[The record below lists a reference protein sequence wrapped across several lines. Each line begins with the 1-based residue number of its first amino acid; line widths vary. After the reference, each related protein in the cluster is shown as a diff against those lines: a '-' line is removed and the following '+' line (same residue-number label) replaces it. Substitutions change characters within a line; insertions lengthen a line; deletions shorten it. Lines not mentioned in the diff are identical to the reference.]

1 MRVQVDVLGRFRVAV
16 DGRVATAEAWRRTR
30 SAAIV
35 KLLALA
41 EGHRLHREQV
51 MEALWPDLEPEAAAG
66 NLRKAV
72 HFVRRAL
79 DAHDVITLDG
89 EIVALA
95 PGAELV
101 VDSERF
107 EAAAKA
113 ALRQNDASACER
125 AAALYG
131 GHLLPDDRSAGWAG
145 EPRERPLQLDMQGL
159 RKARLY
165 G

>member
-30 SAAIV
+30 SAALV

-51 MEALWPDLEPEAAAG
+51 MEALWPDLEPEAAAA

-79 DAHDVITLDG
+79 DAHDVVVLDG
-89 EIVALA
+89 EVVALA

-101 VDSERF
+101 VDSQRLEV
-107 EAAAKA
+107 AGKA
-113 ALRQNDASACER
+113 ALRQNDVSACAR
-125 AAALYG
+125 APPLYCR
-131 GHLLPDDRSAGWAG
+131 HLLPV
-145 EPRERPLQLDMQGL
+145 
-159 RKARLY
+159 
-165 G
+165 